1 MAKTPVF
8 SSVRVCERKGN
19 TRCGIYRTA
28 LRTYTSEVKT
38 LIDIDEVALQAAQAA
53 LGTTSKKETVNKSL
67 AQAAALAARRRDLER
82 LTLGL
87 LPDLEDDSIMAS
99 AWQR

>member
-1 MAKTPVF
+1 LQVSTQ
-8 SSVRVCERKGN
+8 
-19 TRCGIYRTA
+19 
-28 LRTYTSEVKT
+28 EVKT
-38 LIDIDEVALQAAQAA
+38 LIDVDEVALQAARAA
-53 LGTTSKKETVNKSL
+53 LGTTSKKDTVNKSL

-99 AWQR
+99 ACLR

>member
-1 MAKTPVF
+1 
-8 SSVRVCERKGN
+8 
-19 TRCGIYRTA
+19 
-28 LRTYTSEVKT
+28 VKT
-38 LIDIDEVALQAAQAA
+38 LIDIDEAALQAAQAA

-67 AQAAALAARRRDLER
+67 AQAAAHAARRRDLER